1 MPVGQSGL
9 NTNNKLVFIMEY
21 AYTETRNSIVEFT
34 KYAVLR
40 MYIIGICALILTVV
54 SIVFSFM
61 NILCTIG
68 IPILIAIDIISIVD
82 INKLIKRTYHETEI
96 NAPNKILFG
105 KEYNILEVNEKDVL
119 DTTMILNRGLGLI
132 QSRKEVINLKLL
144 LNLIFHINYI
154 IVLLTIILIK

>member
-1 MPVGQSGL
+1 MPAGQSGL

-21 AYTETRNSIVEFT
+21 AYTETRESIVEFT
-34 KYAVLR
+34 KYTVLR
-40 MYIIGICALILTVV
+40 MYIIGICALLLTIA
-54 SIVFSFM
+54 SIIFTFM
-61 NILCTIG
+61 NVLCALA
-68 IPILIAIDIISIVD
+68 IPVLVTIDIISIARM
-82 INKLIKRTYHETEI
+82 NKLIKKTYHETEI

-105 KEYNILEVNEKDVL
+105 KEYNMLEVNEKDVL